1 MRHRLRFLLQELDLP
16 HGETLIGRS
25 PDCLIT
31 LDDPLVSRRH
41 GRLLIR
47 GNEAV
52 FEDLGSR
59 NGSRVNGRRVYE
71 PVHLKEG
78 DRLRIGAL
86 ELVYCL
92 VPDAAITMSP
102 TGHLRQCPDC
112 SSSMPNEVVVCAN
125 CGSSARRT
133 QDKPVLDAGVE
144 HDWALY
150 WLTGLASDALD
161 RQDRGEAERLLRLA
175 LSRLETVLASGEV
188 PGATQLDALMEALLM
203 LMGQGGGSVA
213 LLQRLLAAYVRRASL
228 PKISAIRANAK
239 LAPMMLTSVV
249 KAIDELVAT
258 MQASLPLLSSPQIEM
273 FRRLEQLSREL
284 RAVEA

>member
-47 GNEAV
+47 GEEAI

-59 NGSRVNGRRVYE
+59 NGSRVNGRRVHE

-92 VPDAAITMSP
+92 VPDAALTMSP
-102 TGHLRQCPDC
+102 TGHLRHCPEC
-112 SSSMPNEVVVCAN
+112 SSSFANEVVACPN
-125 CGSSARRT
+125 CGANLRRT
-133 QDKPVLDAGVE
+133 LDKPVTDAGLE

-150 WLTGLASDALD
+150 WLTGLASDALG
-161 RQDRGEAERLLRLA
+161 RQDRDEAERLLRLA

-188 PGATQLDALMEALLM
+188 PGAAQLDALMETLLM

-213 LLQRLLAAYVRRASL
+213 LLQRLLVAYVRRATL
-228 PKISAIRANAK
+228 PKVSEMRSAAS
-239 LAPMMLTSVV
+239 LAPMKLASVV
-249 KAIDELVAT
+249 KAIDELVAAT
-258 MQASLPLLSSPQIEM
+258 HASLPLLSSLQVEM
-273 FRRLEQLSREL
+273 IRRLEQLSREL